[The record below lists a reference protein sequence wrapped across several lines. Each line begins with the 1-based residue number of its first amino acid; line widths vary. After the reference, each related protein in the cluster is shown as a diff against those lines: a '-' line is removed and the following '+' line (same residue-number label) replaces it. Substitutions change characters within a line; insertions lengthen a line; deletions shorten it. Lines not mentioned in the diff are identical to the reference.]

1 MVNKEDKTI
10 TRKLN
15 LDREGWGILFKDWQ
29 IPLIE
34 LLGGDTHDIVNPLR
48 SREAMLYINNILLQ
62 EGKKKMSRASVIFFL
77 QDLAEKGWLNVGT
90 RTGKGGHH
98 EVYHKVAPFGQFL
111 DDLSFE
117 ITDKLQALK
126 EEVKE

>member
-1 MVNKEDKTI
+1 MVNQEDKTI

-29 IPLIE
+29 IPLVQ
-34 LLGGDTHDIVNPLR
+34 LLGGDTHDVVNPLR
-48 SREAMLYINNILLQ
+48 SREAWHYINKL
-62 EGKKKMSRASVIFFL
+62 GHKKSRASVIFFL
-77 QDLAEKGWLNVGT
+77 QDLAEKGWLTVGE

-98 EVYHKVAPFGQFL
+98 EVYWKAAPFDQFL

-117 ITDKLQALK
+117 VSDKLQALK
-126 EEVKE
+126 EDT

>member
-34 LLGGDTHDIVNPLR
+34 LLGGDTHDVVNPLR
-48 SREAMLYINNILLQ
+48 SREAWLYINNL
-62 EGKKKMSRASVIFFL
+62 GYKKSRASVIFFL

-98 EVYHKVAPFGQFL
+98 EVYHKAAPFDQFL
-111 DDLSFE
+111 DSLSFE
-117 ITDKLQALK
+117 VADKLQSLK
-126 EEVKE
+126 EE

>member
-1 MVNKEDKTI
+1 MVKQKDKTI
-10 TRKLN
+10 TRKMN

-34 LLGGDTHDIVNPLR
+34 LLNGDTHNVVNPLR
-48 SREAMLYINNILLQ
+48 SREAWLYVNDV
-62 EGKKKMSRASVIFFL
+62 GYKKSRASVIFFL

-98 EVYHKVAPFGQFL
+98 EVYHKVAPFDKFL
-111 DDLSFE
+111 DGLSFE
-117 ITDKLQALK
+117 VSNKLQNLK
-126 EEVKE
+126 EMN

>member
-1 MVNKEDKTI
+1 MTPRRFGSPTAWFASEERNS
-10 TRKLN
+10 
-15 LDREGWGILFKDWQ
+15 
-29 IPLIE
+29 PLLIRHAMPSRVW
-34 LLGGDTHDIVNPLR
+34 LGPVPYVNPLR

-98 EVYHKVAPFGQFL
+98 EVYHKAAPFDQFL
-111 DDLSFE
+111 DSLSFE
-117 ITDKLQALK
+117 TSDKLQSLK
-126 EEVKE
+126 GE